1 MFKINTSKEM
11 LSQSTGGGNFISTSG
26 VYDVTLNFVSIGT
39 SDKSKA
45 EQFVFNVDY
54 NGNSQTFYGPYYQKA
69 DGSPNESGI
78 KLYTQLGVIAGLTD
92 GDQFNFSEESHKVGR
107 EQKEETFTVVDEL
120 SELPVKIQITAEY
133 SKYQGET
140 KERMNIRAFFR
151 EDGASADE
159 IVNDGEIGK
168 RLAEVLDKYAD
179 NVTYKDGLTAEDVAE
194 WKASKSTK
202 GDSGPTPKVAPKAK
216 TSNLF
221 GKRA

>member
-11 LSQSTGGGNFISTSG
+11 LSQSTGGGNFIGTSG

-69 DGSPNESGI
+69 DGSPNDSGI

-133 SKYQGET
+133 SKYQGEI

-159 IVNDGEIGK
+159 IVNDGEVGK
-168 RLAEVLDKYAD
+168 RLAEVTEKYAD
-179 NVTYKDGLTAEDVAE
+179 NITYKDGLTAEDVAE
-194 WKASKSTK
+194 WKAAKSANK
-202 GDSGPTPKVAPKAK
+202 GSGPTPKVAPKAK

>member
-1 MFKINTSKEM
+1 M
-11 LSQSTGGGNFISTSG
+11 LSQSTGGGNFIGTSG

-168 RLAEVLDKYAD
+168 RLTEVLDKYAD

-202 GDSGPTPKVAPKAK
+202 GGTGPTPKVAPKAK